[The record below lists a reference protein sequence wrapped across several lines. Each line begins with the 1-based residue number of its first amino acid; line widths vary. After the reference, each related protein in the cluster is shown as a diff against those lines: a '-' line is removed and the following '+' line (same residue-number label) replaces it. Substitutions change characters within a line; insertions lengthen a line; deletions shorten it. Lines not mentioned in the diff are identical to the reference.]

1 MKRITLLL
9 TFLLCLIGGGEIG
22 NAQTYTFKKFA
33 SESEAVTDLS
43 TIQDGGYYA
52 LKNVGQNAFIKI
64 STSRDK
70 FLARDGALTADDH
83 SDGLAVFKIHIVNDG
98 SDGTTKLY
106 TFESALT
113 GSYMP
118 APRDGQDH
126 FVEAA
131 ESPVT
136 FEIRTLNSEGN
147 KYSNNGVE
155 DGNDIFYIKNS
166 ADNGNGAWFDMQ
178 PARFVGW
185 QGKGANARYQIIP
198 VTVSDEDVTF
208 RMITH
213 HMTDADGNS
222 FTDYPAPFEA
232 KFYED
237 GTELNTNI
245 LTSYY
250 YPVTLQNESN
260 ITGEGNTEF
269 AYSIVKGTAPVDF
282 STADNKTWYRIQIEN
297 AGTRT
302 LKAIFED
309 DVYHVFTQESAFNT
323 TGLENYEGFRKA
335 VWSFIEAG
343 TGVKVYNK
351 GTDKYLKWE
360 SGCAQLVDG
369 ENNATTFY
377 ITQNTANNNRGFG
390 LWTGTGNNYLNAS
403 VTYGGTV
410 NARLGVWNNND
421 SKNDPGSCFIVAD
434 IDLNSDLLTVGK
446 DLAKTAINAVTVNEV
461 DETYVT
467 ANTQNDID
475 RLIQGVTDATNLDQI
490 EADYTGINKP
500 FCDINPKAVY
510 RIGCIAIS
518 ADKKKYASV
527 NSMPVG
533 KDGSLGTAYSA
544 NTGMDRKVYRV
555 PASADYMSQLWLLVP
570 QENNTFKIRSA
581 NVDRCWCNNVSDNV
595 DIPITKGTG
604 GNYTFEIKP
613 DLTAF
618 GNGDANSS
626 PSTTFLLSLNG
637 KYVNAFNGD
646 NADYIKNYQD
656 ENGKGCYW
664 QIEKVTSIP
673 VTVSAAGYASVGY
686 PFAVQVPEES
696 GVKAYY
702 GKTAENGKL
711 YLEEITGGLI
721 PANTGAVLV
730 KEGGATLNLDI
741 VTTEVTAIEGNKL
754 QAATA
759 KRTGFTANE
768 NYLLGVDNDNTVK
781 FLVAT
786 ITTVPANKAFLPA
799 TEVPT
804 GTMAPAL
811 AFDFGNA
818 TGIGNVINR
827 EEKDVEYYDLNGRRV
842 LYPANGVFVT
852 NNGRKVLI
860 K

>member
-1 MKRITLLL
+1 MKKITFLLTLLL
-9 TFLLCLIGGGEIG
+9 CFIGGGNG

-33 SESEAVTDLS
+33 SASEAITDLS
-43 TIQDGGYYA
+43 AIQDGGYYA
-52 LKNVGQNAFIKI
+52 LKNVGRNAFIKI

-70 FLARDGALTADDH
+70 FLANDGALTAEDH
-83 SDGLAVFKIHIVNDG
+83 SDGLAVFKIHIANDG

-113 GSYMP
+113 GFYMP
-118 APRDGQDH
+118 EPKDGTDH
-126 FVEAA
+126 FVEAT

-166 ADNGNGAWFDMQ
+166 ADDGNGAWFDMQ

-185 QGKGANARYQIIP
+185 EGKGANARYQIIP
-198 VTVSDEDVTF
+198 VTVSEDVTY

-213 HMTDADGNS
+213 RMVDADGNS
-222 FTDYPAPFEA
+222 LTDYPIPFEA

-237 GTELNTNI
+237 GTELTNPI
-245 LTSYY
+245 TSYY
-250 YPVTLQNESN
+250 NPITLQNESN

-269 AYSIVKGTAPVDF
+269 VYTHVKGTAPVSF
-282 STADNKTWYRIQIEN
+282 STADSKTWYRIQIEN
-297 AGTRT
+297 SGTRT
-302 LKAIFED
+302 LKAISED
-309 DVYHVFTQESAFNT
+309 DVYHVFTQLSAFDT
-323 TGLENYEGFRKA
+323 TGLENYEGFRTA
-335 VWSFIEAG
+335 VWSFIESG

-360 SGCAQLVDG
+360 SGYAQLVDG

-377 ITQNTANNNRGFG
+377 ITQNTANDNRGFG
-390 LWTGTGNNYLNAS
+390 LWTGTGNQYLNAS
-403 VTYGGTV
+403 ERYGNTY
-410 NARLGVWNNND
+410 NARLGVWNENN

-446 DLAKTAINAVTVNEV
+446 DLAKTAINAVTANEV

-467 ANTQNDID
+467 ATTQDDID
-475 RLIQGVTDATNLDQI
+475 RLVQKVNDATNLDQI
-490 EADYTGINKP
+490 EEAKYKGINMP
-500 FCDINPKAVY
+500 FCDINPNAVY

-518 ADKKKYASV
+518 ADKNKYASV
-527 NSMPVG
+527 KSMPVG
-533 KDGSLGTAYSA
+533 KDGSLETAYNA
-544 NTGMDRKVYRV
+544 NTGMDRQVYRV
-555 PASADYMSQLWLLVP
+555 PASDADYMSQLWFLVP
-570 QENNTFKIRSA
+570 QENGTFKIRSA
-581 NVDRCWCNNVSDNV
+581 NVDRCWCNDVSNNV
-595 DIPITKGTG
+595 DIPIAKGTG

-618 GNGDANSS
+618 GNGNPNSS
-626 PSTTFLLSLNG
+626 PSTTFLLSLDG

-646 NADYIKNYQD
+646 NAQFIKNYQNETD
-656 ENGKGCYW
+656 KGGYW
-664 QIEKVTSIP
+664 QIEKVNSIT
-673 VTVSAAGYASVGY
+673 VTVSAAGYASIGY

-721 PANTGAVLV
+721 PANTGAILV
-730 KEGGATLNLDI
+730 KEGGATLDLGI
-741 VTTEVTAIEGNKL
+741 VTTEVAAIGDNKL
-754 QAATA
+754 DAATA
-759 KRTGFTANE
+759 RRIGFAAND
-768 NYLLGVDNDNTVK
+768 NYLLGVDNDNKVK

-786 ITTVPANKAFLPA
+786 ITTVPANKAFLSA
-799 TEVPT
+799 TKVVAES
-804 GTMAPAL
+804 TMSPAL
-811 AFDFGNA
+811 AFDFGDA
-818 TGIGNVINR
+818 TGIGNVVSR
-827 EEKDVEYYDLNGRRV
+827 EEKEVEYYDLNGRRV